1 MPQSENVLLS
11 QQLSCSAAWV
21 QCQLPPPCPCPC
33 PLDVSPELCFDV
45 SSDPH
50 LSSILSSQ
58 NRHLSIHMHQG
69 TFSPLPL
76 IFLSFLS
83 LLCLPFILA
92 LLHSVTSIEQ
102 EDMSGR
108 EPPTASGVTCDYHYL

>member
-1 MPQSENVLLS
+1 MPQCEKVLLS

-21 QCQLPPPCPCPC
+21 QCQLPPPCPCP
-33 PLDVSPELCFDV
+33 LDVSPELCFDV
-45 SSDPH
+45 SSDPQ

-58 NRHLSIHMHQG
+58 NRHLSIYMHQG

-83 LLCLPFILA
+83 LLCLPFVLA